1 MASTLDYVLIL
12 GVAIACVYI
21 IYRMIKKQQA
31 SSPSAASPPPY
42 SDTPSA
48 AQMSQLNK
56 IENTKLG
63 SGITSMQ
70 IDMSGDYS
78 LRNYCIKSSFNS
90 AYTGSY
96 VNRNMVKYVL
106 SRGCRFLDFEVYV
119 KDGIPI
125 VAYSTAQYDPSFT
138 HFTSKSPA
146 ISLDGVCST
155 IMANA
160 FTETSPN
167 PADPLFV
174 QLRIK
179 TYLQSAYSSIA
190 QTIMSTLSDK
200 LYQGTVT
207 MDTPLPSLMGKIVL
221 IVDKSSSPGYPT
233 AVANACSPGDA
244 TCYNLSSLVN
254 MESGGEVVRVY
265 RANDLMNQSINPPDP
280 NVYLMR
286 IVLPTVGFFYGVQNS
301 DAYYLI
307 QNYGAQ
313 VVAQVFYIN
322 NGALGVYEDLFR
334 NFKSAFVP
342 IPAALQYIEAQN
354 TALGINS

>member
-12 GVAIACVYI
+12 GIAIASVYI

-31 SSPSAASPPPY
+31 SSPSAATPPPY

-48 AQMSQLNK
+48 AQMSQLSK

-63 SGITSMQ
+63 SGITTMQ
-70 IDMSGDYS
+70 IDGSGSGNYYS
-78 LRNYCIKSSFNS
+78 LRNYCIKASFNS

-106 SRGCRFLDFEVYV
+106 SRGCRFLDFEVYI
-119 KDGIPI
+119 KDDIPI

-160 FTETSPN
+160 FTSTSPN
-167 PADPLFV
+167 PGDPLFV

-179 TYLQSAYSSIA
+179 TYLQSAYPAIA
-190 QTIMSTLSDK
+190 QTIMSTLYDK

-207 MDTPLPSLMGKIVL
+207 MDTPLPALMGKIVL
-221 IVDKSSSPGYPT
+221 IVDKSSSPGYER
-233 AVANACSPGDA
+233 AVANSCSPGNS
-244 TCYNLSSLVN
+244 TCYDLRKLVN
-254 MESGGEVVRVY
+254 MESGGDVVRVY
-265 RANDLMNQSINPPDP
+265 RSNDLMNQSINPPDP

-322 NGALGVYEDLFR
+322 NGALAVYEDLFR

-342 IPAALQYIEAQN
+342 IPAALQYIQSK
-354 TALGINS
+354 TS

>member
-31 SSPSAASPPPY
+31 SSPSVASPPPY

-70 IDMSGDYS
+70 IDVSGDYS

-160 FTETSPN
+160 FTDASPN
-167 PADPLFV
+167 PEDPLFV

-179 TYLQSAYSSIA
+179 TYLQSAYSAIA
-190 QTIMSTLSDK
+190 EVVMSTLTAK
-200 LYQGTVT
+200 LYQGKVT
-207 MDTPLPSLMGKIVL
+207 LDTPLPALMGKIVL
-221 IVDKSSSPGYPT
+221 IVDKSSSPGYKDIVDCNP
-233 AVANACSPGDA
+233 NDIE
-244 TCYNLSSLVN
+244 CYNLKTW
-254 MESGGEVVRVY
+254 
-265 RANDLMNQSINPPDP
+265 SIWKAG
-280 NVYLMR
+280 R
-286 IVLPTVGFFYGVQNS
+286 IWYVSTEPM
-301 DAYYLI
+301 I
-307 QNYGAQ
+307 
-313 VVAQVFYIN
+313 
-322 NGALGVYEDLFR
+322 
-334 NFKSAFVP
+334 
-342 IPAALQYIEAQN
+342 
-354 TALGINS
+354 